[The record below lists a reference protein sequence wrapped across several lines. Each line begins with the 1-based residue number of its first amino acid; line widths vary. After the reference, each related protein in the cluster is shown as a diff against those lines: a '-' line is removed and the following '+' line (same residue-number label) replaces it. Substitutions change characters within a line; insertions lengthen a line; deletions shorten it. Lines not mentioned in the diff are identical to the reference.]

1 VGRIGPQEV
10 GLREKKKKSRSGL
23 KEREP
28 ADWAKR
34 RRGKEIG
41 REKVRVGFR
50 TFKLLILKTINI
62 NQKPCNGMNATYTK
76 SHFI

>member
-1 VGRIGPQEV
+1 ME
-10 GLREKKKKSRSGL
+10 L
-23 KEREP
+23 

-76 SHFI
+76 NHFI